1 MSDRGSG
8 YMINVGDRVLVRPPT
23 IDYGFPAK
31 LIEIDMKG
39 TQDTIEVEHTDE
51 TLGTVKGKIMT
62 VERNDIYPAS
72 IENIYSYKV
81 MKEELNQGICE
92 VTFTKKNGE
101 ERVMPC
107 TLMFSSIPE
116 EHHPKGTGS
125 GQHNSQES
133 IAVWCMDKEAWRSF
147 RVESVKRFER
157 LTGPGKGEKTNVDLK
172 GVFK

>member
-8 YMINVGDRVLVRPPT
+8 YMINVGDRVLVRPAT

-31 LIEIDMKG
+31 LVEIDLEG
-39 TQDTIEVEHTDE
+39 TKDTIEVEHTDE
-51 TLGTVKGKIMT
+51 TLGTVKGAIMT
-62 VERNDIYPAS
+62 VDRSDIYPAS

-92 VTFTKKNGE
+92 VTFTKKNGD

-107 TLMFSSIPE
+107 TLVFDHIPE
-116 EHHPKGTGS
+116 EHHPKGTGK
-125 GQHNSQES
+125 GQHNSQET

-147 RVESVKRFER
+147 RVDSVKSFER
-157 LTGPGKGEKTNVDLK
+157 LTGPGKGEKTTVDFK

>member
-8 YMINVGDRVLVRPPT
+8 YMINVGDRVLVRPAT

-31 LIEIDMKG
+31 LVEIDLEG
-39 TQDTIEVEHTDE
+39 TKDTIEVEHTDE
-51 TLGTVKGKIMT
+51 TLGTVKGAIMT
-62 VERNDIYPAS
+62 VDRSDIYPAS

-107 TLMFSSIPE
+107 TLVFDHIPE
-116 EHHPKGTGS
+116 EHHPKGTGR
-125 GQHNSQES
+125 GQHNSQET

-147 RVESVKRFER
+147 RVDSVTKFER
-157 LTGPGKGEKTNVDLK
+157 LTGIGKGEKVSFDLK
-172 GVFK
+172 GILK